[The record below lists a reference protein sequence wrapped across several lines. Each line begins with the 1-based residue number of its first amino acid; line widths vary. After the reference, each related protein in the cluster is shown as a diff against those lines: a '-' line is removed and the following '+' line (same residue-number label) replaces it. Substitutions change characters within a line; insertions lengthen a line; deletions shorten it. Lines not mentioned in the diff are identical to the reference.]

1 HISDNM
7 IDPFQPCAHPRERAR
22 ASPPATIAATST
34 FTAAIC
40 ASQNYHPELISARP
54 PRLFTLTFFTLT
66 SGAAMMICDRRTVLA
81 LVGSV
86 VFVGTAVAK
95 HNHNNGQQLVGN
107 KLGTNGKHE
116 IHKVGEHTVSVQI
129 ENKKVAGVSV
139 THRTKGNVAVK
150 KYKTNKKM
158 AQGSEID
165 APAETNGHLVQL
177 ADYQVAQAIVYI
189 GYSFFDGIDEQIYW
203 FPAEMVVDPFTGAVD
218 YVPLA

>member
-1 HISDNM
+1 
-7 IDPFQPCAHPRERAR
+7 
-22 ASPPATIAATST
+22 
-34 FTAAIC
+34 
-40 ASQNYHPELISARP
+40 
-54 PRLFTLTFFTLT
+54 
-66 SGAAMMICDRRTVLA
+66 MMICDRRTVLA

-86 VFVGTAVAK
+86 VFVSTAFAK
-95 HNHNNGQQLVGN
+95 HNHNNGQQLVGS

-158 AQGSEID
+158 AQGNEID
-165 APAETNGHLVQL
+165 APAETNGYLVQL